1 MSKKQV
7 TFADIAEYT
16 NFSKTTISRYF
27 NHPDSLTVENQEKIS
42 QALDTLGYKKNKLA
56 KVLANGKSEFIGIIV
71 PNLYLHYYSEMLTQ
85 FLSSYS
91 DYHYKFLV
99 FASEHGAEE
108 EQQYIEELL
117 SYQIEGLIVLSHTL
131 PSEKLASYQIPVIAV
146 EREAEYISS
155 VNTDNYMGALQA
167 TSLLIRDKCDILI
180 HINVNVNKS
189 IPAYDRIRAF
199 QATCEEYHIPYDI
212 DLSVE
217 GDSYHEILNVIRE
230 IFNKIEAK
238 YPNQKKGIFL
248 ANDTYANMFLNLIFQ
263 KYGTFPCTYEIVGF
277 DNSPIASEAI
287 LPITT
292 IGQQIDVIAKTAMDL
307 LVQQMEEQKK
317 RVPKPL
323 GEPVHK
329 QIAPVLIRRNT
340 TK

>member
-27 NHPDSLTVENQEKIS
+27 NYPDSLTLENQEKIS
-42 QALDTLGYKKNKLA
+42 QALDILGYKKNKLA

-71 PNLYLHYYSEMLTQ
+71 PNLYMHYYSEMLAQ
-85 FLSSYS
+85 FLSSYR

-99 FASEHGAEE
+99 FSSEHGAEE

-117 SYQIEGLIVLSHTL
+117 SYQIPI
-131 PSEKLASYQIPVIAV
+131 IAI
-146 EREAEYISS
+146 EREAEHISS

-189 IPAYDRIRAF
+189 APAYDRIWAF
-199 QATCEEYHIPYDI
+199 QATCEEYHVPYDI
-212 DLSVE
+212 DLSVK
-217 GDSYHEILNVIRE
+217 GASYHELLDVIRE
-230 IFNKIEAK
+230 IFNKIESK
-238 YPNQKKGIFL
+238 YPDQKKGIFL

-263 KYGTFPCTYEIVGF
+263 KYGTFPSTYEIVGF

-323 GEPVHK
+323 GEPIHK
-329 QIAPVLIRRNT
+329 QITPILIRRNT
-340 TK
+340 TE